1 MSARPS
7 GSEPT
12 RKSTRAP
19 AAGVS
24 GPGNHP
30 PRLNLGCGT
39 LVVLFL
45 LIATAGKFLPHQGRD
60 TPISPKPE
68 RVPAPKP
75 VKRVQPPAEPS
86 APKPV
91 AKPAPS
97 AKATVSETLPKSQ
110 EPGPKPVTAPPKVA
124 EKAWP
129 DVLSSLLTEL
139 EQRVKPEAKPS
150 SREAAKPSPIKP
162 AAPKVEPPTP
172 KPDST
177 KPSVASSKP
186 RATMATA
193 EPGRERTPAK
203 TSAEPETRVWEPPG
217 GAKTPAGKAKV
228 INSPWDQSVEQV
240 LFYLKRHIHAAD
252 SLEVIEWGKVKPSER
267 GYQVRCKYRSKNVL
281 GQYATQDRLFVL
293 DQDGVVTDVRD

>member
-1 MSARPS
+1 MSARPP

-12 RKSTRAP
+12 RKSPRTP
-19 AAGVS
+19 AAS
-24 GPGNHP
+24 GPGKDA

-91 AKPAPS
+91 AKQAPS

-110 EPGPKPVTAPPKVA
+110 EPAPNPVTAAPKVA

-129 DVLSSLLTEL
+129 DVLSGLLTEL

-162 AAPKVEPPTP
+162 AAPKVEPSNP
-172 KPDST
+172 KPDLP
-177 KPSVASSKP
+177 KPGVATSKP
-186 RATMATA
+186 RAATA
-193 EPGRERTPAK
+193 AVEPKRERTPGR
-203 TSAEPETRVWEPPG
+203 SFAEPETRAWEPPG

-252 SLEVIEWGKVKPSER
+252 SLEVIEWGKVKPTEH
-267 GYQVRCKYRSKNVL
+267 GYLVRCKYRSKNVL

>member
-1 MSARPS
+1 MSARPP

-12 RKSTRAP
+12 RKSPRPP

-24 GPGNHP
+24 GPGNDP

-75 VKRVQPPAEPS
+75 VKRVQQPTESSATKPA
-86 APKPV
+86 

-97 AKATVSETLPKSQ
+97 AKAPVSESLPKSQ
-110 EPGPKPVTAPPKVA
+110 EPAPKPVTATPKVA

-129 DVLSSLLTEL
+129 DVLSGLLTEL
-139 EQRVKPEAKPS
+139 EQRVKPETKQP
-150 SREAAKPSPIKP
+150 SREVAKASSVKP
-162 AAPKVEPPTP
+162 VSPKVEQPTP
-172 KPDST
+172 KPD
-177 KPSVASSKP
+177 VATSKP
-186 RATMATA
+186 RAATATA
-193 EPGRERTPAK
+193 EPRRERTPAR
-203 TSAEPETRVWEPPG
+203 SPAEPETRVWEPPG
-217 GAKTPAGKAKV
+217 GGKTPAGKAKV

-252 SLEVIEWGKVKPSER
+252 SLEVIEWGKVKPTER

>member
-12 RKSTRAP
+12 RKSPRAP
-19 AAGVS
+19 AAS
-24 GPGNHP
+24 GPGKDA

-75 VKRVQPPAEPS
+75 VKRVQPPAEQT
-86 APKPV
+86 APKSIV
-91 AKPAPS
+91 KPAQS
-97 AKATVSETLPKSQ
+97 AKAPVSETLPKSP
-110 EPGPKPVTAPPKVA
+110 EPTPKPATSTPKA
-124 EKAWP
+124 TEKAWP
-129 DVLSSLLTEL
+129 DVLSGLLTQL
-139 EQRVKPEAKPS
+139 EQWVKPEAKPP
-150 SREAAKPSPIKP
+150 SREGAKPSPVKP
-162 AAPKVEPPTP
+162 TGPKVEPPTP

-177 KPSVASSKP
+177 KPGVATPKP
-186 RATMATA
+186 RSGAATA
-193 EPGRERTPAK
+193 EPKGERTQGRSP
-203 TSAEPETRVWEPPG
+203 AEPETRVWEPPG